1 MTLVA
6 FVLLA
11 TIPHQP
17 IQSANVDLVERN
29 TYCDEEG
36 SEVFTQYIF
45 SDWNTRHG
53 RHEIVDFRMDD
64 GQIRREGNVLWFA
77 HLGEIHRVRTEHLRE
92 SKTQYDPE
100 LQERECRPMGRR
112 RKLWGG
118 KP

>member
-1 MTLVA
+1 MFALL
-6 FVLLA
+6 LLA

-17 IQSANVDLVERN
+17 IQSASVDLVERN
-29 TYCDEEG
+29 TYCDSEG
-36 SEVFTQYIF
+36 KEVFTQLIF
-45 SDWNTRHG
+45 QDWNTHHG
-53 RHEIVDFRMDD
+53 RHEIVDFVMDR
-64 GQIRREGNVLWFA
+64 GQVQRQGNVLWFA

-100 LQERECRPMGRR
+100 VKDRESRPVWQR